1 MEYYTHP
8 ENSEVAGVIFGR
20 ALTTL
25 DHFAK
30 VHSAE
35 FRNRFGVLGSALS
48 NEPDESAFDHAG
60 AIIRALDILTRYA
73 SEADFFG
80 SGESDAVESACQE
93 GLVEMSERMRP
104 AVLTWLRDVAAEGR
118 AGVCYAVS
126 QMNELYQRELLPIVS
141 ALVRTPYLVCHLYF
155 IAECVCLIENRE
167 GTICVIGS
175 LWETTPTEKFA
186 VALAAVVKADALKLH
201 FGWLG
206 PMLSLRAHADAA
218 GRALLPVMISLVIAL
233 GDRGA
238 EALQAI
244 ISAFSA
250 IVDAPTNDQS
260 LCRLEAWVAPIF
272 RDPQSERKLHPVFQ
286 SLFRTLWPALD
297 GLWESAR
304 P

>member
-1 MEYYTHP
+1 
-8 ENSEVAGVIFGR
+8 
-20 ALTTL
+20 
-25 DHFAK
+25 
-30 VHSAE
+30 
-35 FRNRFGVLGSALS
+35 
-48 NEPDESAFDHAG
+48 
-60 AIIRALDILTRYA
+60 
-73 SEADFFG
+73 
-80 SGESDAVESACQE
+80 
-93 GLVEMSERMRP
+93 
-104 AVLTWLRDVAAEGR
+104 
-118 AGVCYAVS
+118 
-126 QMNELYQRELLPIVS
+126 
-141 ALVRTPYLVCHLYF
+141 
-155 IAECVCLIENRE
+155 
-167 GTICVIGS
+167 
-175 LWETTPTEKFA
+175 

-218 GRALLPVMISLVIAL
+218 GRALLPAMISLVIAL

-260 LCRLEAWVAPIF
+260 LCQLEAGVAPIF

-304 P
+304 AVMQRALSSLVETVLPWGFFSTEDLWAGIVQALEICPMPEHAAVVRHCVSELLEFQNETAWMYLHGLSLTGVTLCSHAKQWQLSREDQ